1 MLESAGK
8 RSHRSRSSSTERV
21 RLLQPLLPH
30 PQNRPCSATY
40 SRSQTPESHPGK
52 MVVQDDHIETDPLT
66 NMPRGLVHVTGS
78 EKRLLSYAGIPP
90 SQTIIEIRI
99 RGCDVSIQGPPV
111 WAVPCSPH
119 FYAMHGCGSL
129 PSATDGNLH
138 PQLPR
143 RLAHSGPVRG
153 SFNIA
158 QDPPPQPQMFFFQNF
173 SKSILSPSQRVS
185 FLGTV
190 IDSVQM
196 TATVSAERAMTIQR
210 QAASFKEGTACPL
223 KDFQK
228 MLGLMAAASPVLQL
242 GLLRMWPIQFWLK
255 QRVPSATWHHRRHRI
270 TVTWACVSALARWR
284 DPFWLKRG
292 VILDT
297 AHRRKVV
304 TTDASNKGWGALC
317 KGKPTFGL

>member
-52 MVVQDDHIETDPLT
+52 MVVQDDHIETDPLA
-66 NMPRGLVHVTGS
+66 NMPRGLVHITGS

-190 IDSVQM
+190 IAQCRWQQLSQRSEPWRFSVRRLPSRKGPPVRLKISRKCWALWQ
-196 TATVSAERAMTIQR
+196 QLR
-210 QAASFKEGTACPL
+210 QYFSWVCFACDPSSSGWSRG
-223 KDFQK
+223 FHPR
-228 MLGLMAAASPVLQL
+228 LG
-242 GLLRMWPIQFWLK
+242 I
-255 QRVPSATWHHRRHRI
+255 
-270 TVTWACVSALARWR
+270 
-284 DPFWLKRG
+284 
-292 VILDT
+292 
-297 AHRRKVV
+297 
-304 TTDASNKGWGALC
+304 TDATA
-317 KGKPTFGL
+317 